1 MKAGWRTR
9 MFDHVMVALEVFHR
23 ILRRLSVEAS
33 LGGMSGNISF
43 IYVLEIVTF

>member
-1 MKAGWRTR
+1 MENKNIWSRDGRTGS
-9 MFDHVMVALEVFHR
+9 FSSYFNK
-23 ILRRLSVEAS
+23 IISVEAS

>member
-1 MKAGWRTR
+1 MENEKVWARDGRTGS
-9 MFDHVMVALEVFHR
+9 FSSYFKK
-23 ILRRLSVEAS
+23 IISVEAS